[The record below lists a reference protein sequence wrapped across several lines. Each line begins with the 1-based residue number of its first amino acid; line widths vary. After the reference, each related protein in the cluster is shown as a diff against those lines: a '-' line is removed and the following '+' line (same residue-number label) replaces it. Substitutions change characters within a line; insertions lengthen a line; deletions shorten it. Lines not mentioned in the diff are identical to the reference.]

1 MDFSYL
7 AGLKRSHPAW
17 RLLAAD
23 HAPMIVAFLHAAF
36 VGPNVRS
43 APQHALASSLDDYLE
58 RLRAEIGEGQFP
70 RSGLQYLEAWAGNEQ
85 AWLRKYY
92 QAGDDEPWFDITPAT
107 EKAIAWLASLG
118 QREFVGTES
127 RLKIVFDLLRQL
139 SEGTEVDPDARV
151 AELLKRREAINAEIQ
166 RVREGH
172 IPVMD
177 TTQVKDTFQEMAST
191 ARGLLSDFREVEQ
204 NFRSL
209 DRAVRERIATW
220 EGGKGEL
227 LAEIF
232 GEQDAIRDSD
242 QGRSFRAF
250 WDLLMSPERQE
261 ELGDLLERA
270 FALDAVRELG
280 PDRRLLRVHY
290 DWLDAGEV
298 AQRTVARVSEQLR
311 RYLDDQAWLENRRI
325 VQLIRGIEQRA
336 LGLRGRVPEGL
347 VTEIDAPS
355 PELGLPL
362 ERPLF
367 TPLREACLSSDGL
380 IAGEQD
386 FTSDALFEQI
396 YVDKALLR
404 SHINRA
410 LQTRSQV
417 SLAELVQ
424 ATPLEHGLAELVAYM
439 SLAVDDRRAM
449 IDENRSEAVAWTD
462 SEQTLRR
469 ATMPLVIFTR

>member
-23 HAPMIVAFLHAAF
+23 NAPMIVAFLHAAF

-43 APQHALASSLDDYLE
+43 APQHALASALDDYLE

-151 AELLKRREAINAEIQ
+151 AELLKRRDAINAEIQ

-172 IPVMD
+172 VPVMD
-177 TTQVKDTFQEMAST
+177 TTQIKDTFQEMAST

-336 LGLRGRVPEGL
+336 LGLRERVPEGV
-347 VTEIDAPS
+347 VTEIDAPG

-367 TPLREACLSSDGL
+367 TPVREACLSSDGL
-380 IAGEQD
+380 IEGEQD
-386 FTSDALFEQI
+386 FASDALFEQI
-396 YVDKALLR
+396 YVDKALL
-404 SHINRA
+404 
-410 LQTRSQV
+410 
-417 SLAELVQ
+417 
-424 ATPLEHGLAELVAYM
+424 
-439 SLAVDDRRAM
+439 
-449 IDENRSEAVAWTD
+449 
-462 SEQTLRR
+462 LRR
-469 ATMPLVIFTR
+469 SRVLTRPRSTEMTHPRG

>member
-43 APQHALASSLDDYLE
+43 APQHALASALDDYLE
-58 RLRAEIGEGQFP
+58 RLRTEIGEGQFP
-70 RSGLQYLEAWAGNEQ
+70 RSGLQYLEAWAGNEH

-151 AELLKRREAINAEIQ
+151 AELLKRRDAINAEIQ

-172 IPVMD
+172 VPVMD
-177 TTQVKDTFQEMAST
+177 TTQIKDTFHEMAST

-220 EGGKGEL
+220 EGSKGEL

-336 LGLRGRVPEGL
+336 LGLRERVPEGV
-347 VTEIDAPS
+347 VTEIDAPG

-380 IAGEQD
+380 IEGEQD
-386 FTSDALFEQI
+386 FASDALFEQI
-396 YVDKALLR
+396 HVDKALLR